1 MAGFKIRVKVYV
13 SAAQEL
19 QHDTGASWETTRLSP
34 LIFSGG
40 LFRLNTSP
48 TRRLWISA
56 WCVSM

>member
-1 MAGFKIRVKVYV
+1 MAGLKIRVKVYV

-40 LFRLNTSP
+40 LFGLNTSP

-56 WCVSM
+56 